1 MLRWLLISNLKQSTG
16 RNKRKREKQR
26 DSGHKLLKEFEKERK
41 EEYLSKL
48 CLLLVIVPISH
59 YPCPVSLSL
68 VLLLN
73 FLLLAYEG
81 ASSIVTI
88 QFEALFLGAHLH

>member
-16 RNKRKREKQR
+16 RNKRNRERQR

-59 YPCPVSLSL
+59 YPCSVSLFSPFT
-68 VLLLN
+68 LL
-73 FLLLAYEG
+73 F
-81 ASSIVTI
+81 ASSV
-88 QFEALFLGAHLH
+88 